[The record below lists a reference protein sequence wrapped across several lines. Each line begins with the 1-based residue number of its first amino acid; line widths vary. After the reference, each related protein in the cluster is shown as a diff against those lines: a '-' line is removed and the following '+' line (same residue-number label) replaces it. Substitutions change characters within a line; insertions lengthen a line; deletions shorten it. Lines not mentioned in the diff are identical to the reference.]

1 MQKLTKLTFRP
12 NLKKV
17 LPNLL
22 IILGIVF
29 LLISWG
35 PLLKD
40 ELWFYIK
47 QIKQQ
52 EYSIESGS
60 SSESPFAQ
68 LLTTTPIKIQPVN
81 TDFSIVIEKIG
92 LNAPIVKDIP
102 VWNEKIYT
110 EALKKGIA
118 HASISDYPSQEPGN
132 TYLFAHAS
140 LNFFS
145 LGKYSTVF
153 NLLRK
158 LEIKDRIHI
167 FYEDKT
173 YVYEVLN
180 KERVKGWDTYPIM
193 RPVIEPTLT
202 LQTCDPPGTIINRLV
217 ITAKLIDVH

>member
-1 MQKLTKLTFRP
+1 MSY
-12 NLKKV
+12 LKRV

-22 IILGIVF
+22 IVLGIIF
-29 LLISWG
+29 LLVSWG

-40 ELWFYIK
+40 EVWFYIK
-47 QIKQQ
+47 QLKHQ
-52 EYSIESGS
+52 EYSLETGVVD
-60 SSESPFAQ
+60 ESPFAN
-68 LLTTTPIKIQPVN
+68 LLTTKPIKIQPVN

-92 LNAPIVKDIP
+92 VNAPIVKDIP

-110 EALKKGIA
+110 EALKQGIA
-118 HASISDYPSQEPGN
+118 HASISEYPSQEPGN

-158 LEIKDRIHI
+158 LEIKDRIHVY
-167 FYEDKT
+167 YEDKT

-180 KERVKGWDTYPIM
+180 KERVKGWDIYPIM
-193 RPVIEPTLT
+193 RPVIEPTIT
-202 LQTCDPPGTIINRLV
+202 LQTCDPPGTVINRLV